1 MKSETLTYRLNDIDT
16 VAEFILKGLKSKI
29 VLFYG
34 DMGSGK
40 TTLIKA
46 LLKEMGSKDVVS
58 SPTFSIVNEYDIEN
72 DKVFHFDFYRIESLD
87 EAYDFGIEDYL
98 DSNHWLFIEWPDRI
112 KDLLPND
119 ADTIEITTNTDN
131 TRSLKLNK
139 TTINLTE
146 NYAENSL

>member
-1 MKSETLTYRLNDIDT
+1 MKSETIAFRLNDLDT
-16 VAEFILKGLKSKI
+16 VAKFIIKSLKSKT

-46 LLKEMGSKDVVS
+46 LLKEMSSNDVVS
-58 SPTFSIVNEYDIEN
+58 SPTFSIINEYEIEN
-72 DKVFHFDFYRIESLD
+72 DKVFHFDFYRIDSLD

-98 DSNHWLFIEWPDRI
+98 DCDHWVFIEWPDRI
-112 KDLLPND
+112 KGLLPNNV
-119 ADTIEITTNTDN
+119 DTIEIRTNTDN